1 MLSVVN
7 LAIGATCLYLAAG
20 LAYGTTGVNQFAKI
34 VVLAIAVAA
43 IVLGYRFLPFR
54 ITLYGT

>member
-1 MLSVVN
+1 MN